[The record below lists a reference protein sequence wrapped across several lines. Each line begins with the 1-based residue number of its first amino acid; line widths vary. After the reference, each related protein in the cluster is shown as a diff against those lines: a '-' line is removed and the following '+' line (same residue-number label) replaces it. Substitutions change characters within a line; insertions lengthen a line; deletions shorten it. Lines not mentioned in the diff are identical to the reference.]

1 MVTDTR
7 PRAKHAPAAPGIA
20 RVKPWRGT
28 LSGAFFAAL
37 LAACGGAAEQGSNG
51 NDRAQIEADDG
62 AGRAEAQGAGRSG
75 LAPGTSRTD
84 AYRLLTQATFGPTE
98 ADIQHVMDVGVEGWI
113 DEQLALPVR
122 AAHLKRWNNDSR
134 MNREGASSNTVVS
147 SFYQEALQDDDQ
159 LRQRV
164 TFALSEIFV
173 VSMVDLGLAGA
184 KSQAAAS
191 YLDMLAQNAF
201 GNYRDLIGAVAT
213 HPAMGVYLSSMA
225 NRKENADVGR
235 IPDQN
240 FAREVMQLFSIGLV
254 ELNPDGTPK
263 PGPIYTYGPADID
276 GLSHVFTGFSWAG
289 PDQSKERFFNNP
301 DVQAPYRMYTAMQP
315 YPQYHSTAE
324 KDFLGVV
331 IPEQQQPHPWH
342 SMNVA
347 LDTLAAHPNVGP
359 FLSRQLIQRLVTSN
373 PSPKYVGRVAAVFK
387 NDGHGA
393 RGNLAAVVKAILM
406 DKEARLGWDRDGHRY
421 GKVREPVL
429 RLTAFLRAYGAR
441 SQSGRYL
448 INSTDDPGTEL
459 SQSPLR
465 ARSVFNFYRP
475 GYIPPGGQAEQYGMA
490 LPEMQITNENSVAG
504 YANFMMGVVR
514 YGIGQRADD
523 HDASNDVQPD
533 YRSAM
538 QLAGDPAAL
547 VDDTIARLLGHTNDE
562 LRHQIINAVASITV
576 PDKRDGNGDFIH
588 KQKQNRV
595 WAAVLLTLASPEFVV
610 QK

>member
-1 MVTDTR
+1 MVTEPR
-7 PRAKHAPAAPGIA
+7 PRAKHAPAARGIA
-20 RVKPWRGT
+20 QTKPWRGT
-28 LSGAFFAAL
+28 LSGAFFAVL
-37 LAACGGAAEQGSNG
+37 LAACGGAAEQGSTG
-51 NDRAQIEADDG
+51 NDRAQADADGSGRSEALG
-62 AGRAEAQGAGRSG
+62 SERSG

-84 AYRLLTQATFGPTE
+84 AYRLLTQASFGPTE
-98 ADIQHVMDVGVEGWI
+98 AEIQHVMEVGVEQWI
-113 DEQLALPVR
+113 DEQLSLPVR
-122 AAHLKRWNNDSR
+122 AAHLKRWNDDAKL
-134 MNREGASSNTVVS
+134 NRDGATSNSVVS

-191 YLDMLAQNAF
+191 YLDMLAQHAF

-213 HPAMGVYLSSMA
+213 HPAMGVYLSAMA

-263 PGPIYTYGPADID
+263 PGPVYTYGPADID

-289 PDQSKERFFNNP
+289 PDQSKERFFNNA
-301 DVQAPYRMYTAMQP
+301 DVQAPYRLYTPMQP

-331 IPEQQQPHPWH
+331 IPQQQVPHPRH
-342 SMNVA
+342 SINVA

-359 FLSRQLIQRLVTSN
+359 FLSKQLIQRLVTSN
-373 PSPKYVGRVAAVFK
+373 PSAKYVARVAAVFK
-387 NDGHGA
+387 NDGHGQ
-393 RGNLAAVVKAILM
+393 RGNLGAVVKAILM

-429 RLTAFLRAYGAR
+429 RLTAFLRAYEAR
-441 SQSGRYL
+441 SQSGRFL

-475 GYIPPGGQAEQYGMA
+475 GYVPPGGQAEQSNMT

-504 YANFMMGVVR
+504 YANYMMGAVR
-514 YGIGQRADD
+514 LGVGQKSDD
-523 HDASNDVQPD
+523 KDAVNDVQPD
-533 YRSAM
+533 YRAAM
-538 QLAGDPAAL
+538 KLADDPAAL
-547 VDDTIARLLGHTNDE
+547 VDDTIARLLLHTNDE
-562 LRHQIINAVASITV
+562 LRQMIISAVTSIEV
-576 PDKRDGNGDFIH
+576 PDKREGNGDYVK

-595 WAAVLLTLASPEFVV
+595 WAAVLLVLASPEFVV